1 MYAIVKISGIQYKV
15 FPKKLLCVQYLGG
28 KYKEGEE
35 IILNTIFILG
45 KINTDKVQVKVK
57 IMAHIKDDKVI
68 IFKKKRRK
76 GYQIM
81 RGHRQK
87 RSIIKILSIDLNNH
101 GS

>member
-1 MYAIVKISGIQYKV
+1 MYAIVKIFGIQYKV
-15 FPKKLLCVQYLGG
+15 FLNKLLCVQYLGG

-35 IILNTIFILG
+35 IIFNTIYFLG

-57 IMAHIKDDKVI
+57 IMAHIKDDKVT

-76 GYQIM
+76 GYQIL

-87 RSIIKILSIDLNNH
+87 RSIIKIVSIN
-101 GS
+101 